1 MATVVAEMTM
11 SLDGFVA
18 DPSDG
23 VHELF
28 GWYANGDVAVPSADP
43 DRTFHV
49 SEASAGHLRDLL
61 NNLGAIVSGRRM
73 FDVADG
79 WKGGHPLGVPVL
91 VVTHAV
97 PEGWPR
103 EDTDLSFVTE
113 GVESA
118 VEQAKSIAGDRVV
131 GVGGADIAQQCL
143 NAGLL
148 DEVRVNLVPV
158 LLGEGIRFFDNL
170 ADTPVPLGEPR
181 MIEGDGVIH
190 LYYPVRRP

>member
-23 VHELF
+23 VDELF
-28 GWYANGDVAVPSADP
+28 GWYANGDVAVPSVDP
-43 DRTFHV
+43 DRSFHV
-49 SEASAGHLRDLL
+49 SEASAGHLRHLL
-61 NNLGAIVSGRRM
+61 NKLGAIVSGRRM

-91 VVTHAV
+91 VVTHTV

-103 EDTDLSFVTE
+103 EDTDLSFVTD

-118 VEQAKSIAGDRVV
+118 VHQAKSIVGDR
-131 GVGGADIAQQCL
+131 
-143 NAGLL
+143 
-148 DEVRVNLVPV
+148 PV
-158 LLGEGIRFFDNL
+158 LPRRL
-170 ADTPVPLGEPR
+170 ALIGPQD
-181 MIEGDGVIH
+181 
-190 LYYPVRRP
+190 PVRPRQPRQGSGGTLGIEVLHG